1 MQRNG
6 YTFWSAVLLIRP
18 RLLPSYL
25 VRRQSSSET
34 YGRPDSLRLPTVSLT
49 TTHNPR
55 RATMSN
61 HQYDLFLDHCL
72 DDAIS
77 QVDSLIERNGQLVLK
92 YDDMIDRITRQLIEQ
107 RGDREA

>member
-1 MQRNG
+1 
-6 YTFWSAVLLIRP
+6 
-18 RLLPSYL
+18 
-25 VRRQSSSET
+25 
-34 YGRPDSLRLPTVSLT
+34 
-49 TTHNPR
+49 
-55 RATMSN
+55 MSN

-72 DDAIS
+72 DAAIS

>member
-1 MQRNG
+1 M
-6 YTFWSAVLLIRP
+6 
-18 RLLPSYL
+18 
-25 VRRQSSSET
+25 
-34 YGRPDSLRLPTVSLT
+34 
-49 TTHNPR
+49 
-55 RATMSN
+55 MSN